1 MSLLQ
6 KLNNQHIGYV
16 SAIIAAILFGSVSTI
31 TKPVLED
38 LNAFSVSSLT
48 YIIAGLT
55 IVPFL
60 KFSFTNTSPTTNPHS
75 NNNNS
80 NTLDSTDNT
89 FNKERKWTN
98 NNRKNY
104 FLLLLTS
111 LCGAVIAPILFFY
124 GLSITSASDSSILIN
139 GEILFSILLAIVF
152 FNEKLIRREI
162 LALILVLAGI
172 VILTTNMQFL
182 SLSSS
187 NSFLQ
192 FNIGNILIVGATLF
206 WALDNNIS
214 KILSKTIHIP
224 QIIVLKTLIGGSILF
239 ILFIIIF
246 GIEDLVDTITVV
258 HIPYLVFAGSMGFGA
273 SLFFF
278 LHSLKR
284 IGTVKTMLLFSTSSI
299 FGMIFAKAFL
309 NESITMYQIFAIGA
323 ILSGCYLIK
332 R

>member
-1 MSLLQ
+1 MSLIQRL
-6 KLNNQHIGYV
+6 KNEHIGYA

-48 YIIAGLT
+48 YIIAGLSL
-55 IVPFL
+55 VPFL
-60 KFSFTNTSPTTNPHS
+60 KFSFTNSNS
-75 NNNNS
+75 NNNTLEPDNS
-80 NTLDSTDNT
+80 TS
-89 FNKERKWTN
+89 NKKRKWTDN
-98 NNRKNY
+98 NNKKKNY

-111 LCGAVIAPILFFY
+111 LCGAVIAPTLFFS
-124 GLSITSASDSSILIN
+124 GLSNTSASDSSILIN
-139 GEILFSILLAIVF
+139 GEVFFSILLAIVF

-162 LALILVLAGI
+162 VALILVLVGI
-172 VILTTNMQFL
+172 VILTTNMEFL
-182 SLSSS
+182 SS
-187 NSFLQ
+187 NSFIELS
-192 FNIGNILIVGATLF
+192 IGNILVVGSTLF

-224 QIIVLKTLIGGSILF
+224 KIIVLKTLIGGSILF

-246 GIEDLVDTITVV
+246 GINDFINTITIF

-278 LHSLKR
+278 LNSLKR
-284 IGTVKTMLLFSTSSI
+284 IGTIKTILLFSTSSI
-299 FGMIFAKAFL
+299 FGMIFAKIFL
-309 NESITMYQIFAIGA
+309 NENITIYQIIAVGV

>member
-6 KLNNQHIGYV
+6 KLKNEHIGYL

-38 LNAFSVSSLT
+38 LNAFSVSSLI
-48 YIIAGLT
+48 YIIAGLSL
-55 IVPFL
+55 VPFL
-60 KFSFTNTSPTTNPHS
+60 TLSFTNTSPTTNPNS
-75 NNNNS
+75 NNKILEPVS
-80 NTLDSTDNT
+80 TL
-89 FNKERKWTN
+89 NKERKWTN
-98 NNRKNY
+98 KNRKNY
-104 FLLLLTS
+104 SLLLLTS
-111 LCGAVIAPILFFY
+111 LSGAVIAPILFFY
-124 GLSITSASDSSILIN
+124 GLSNTSASDSSILIN

-172 VILTTNMQFL
+172 LILTTNMQFL
-182 SLSSS
+182 SSSSS

-192 FNIGNILIVGATLF
+192 INIGNILIVGATLF

-214 KILSKTIHIP
+214 KIISKTIHIP
-224 QIIVLKTLIGGSILF
+224 NIIVLKTLIGGSILF
-239 ILFIIIF
+239 ILFINIF
-246 GIEDLVDTITVV
+246 GFSNLIDTITIL
-258 HIPYLVFAGSMGFGA
+258 HIPYLLFAGSMGFGA

-309 NESITMYQIFAIGA
+309 NESITIYQIFAIGA